1 MTVHLIMTKQGN
13 RLDASIRNKAYAFL
27 QKITEDDTTPGLH
40 IEPINNSRDP
50 RVRTGRVDQQYRAV
64 LFKLSAGGDTTY
76 VFHGIWNHDDAI
88 EVAKKTVL
96 RVNPING
103 IPEIRDIEDERELAG
118 LPPVPEAEPEN
129 RIRLTDQVAEQ
140 VPGPDT
146 AVVESSPTP
155 LLAGVSRA
163 DLIEILGLPASVTD
177 AALAATTEDDVLDA
191 AAVEPEWERLAL
203 LGLAAGMDVNE
214 VIADLGLRDSSSPHV
229 DTTTLDEPAAAV
241 DGPSDAELLTS
252 LELPAAQIE
261 FARINGAEELRR
273 VIESGDFGAW
283 RVFLHPE
290 QRKFAEQSS
299 KGPFRLSGGAG
310 TGKTV
315 VLLHR
320 ARRLLRSQPLT
331 YEQGLGSRGRPR
343 TPVSGDQQQS
353 TGLASGAPANKDWS
367 AGRDGSDV
375 DGAAPRVVMTTYTVN
390 LADAMKR
397 DLLRLDPTLP
407 IADRLGESGAYV
419 AGIDAIA
426 RQVLRAAGTEA
437 VRSAVESV
445 LGVGHADV
453 VKPTDHTAWATAIAT
468 AGADLPEKLR
478 SPRFFEAEYALV
490 ILPGRITDRDDYL
503 RVRRPGRGVRLSRAE
518 RAAVW
523 QVVEAYR
530 LASRING
537 TVDFQEAAAIAAACL
552 DAAAAT
558 ADGHRVADH
567 VLIDEGQDMTPCHW
581 QLVRA
586 LAAPGPDDLFIA
598 EDSHQR
604 IYGNKVTLSHYGIS
618 IVGRSRR
625 LTLNYR
631 TTAQNLHYAV
641 TILSGGTYEDLEA
654 DPESTGAYR
663 SARSGPKPVLNG
675 LSSLS
680 DELDFA
686 AETVASWSASQGDD
700 QLETI
705 AVLVRDS
712 RQRDLVVTGLA
723 ERGVLVRA
731 VDRDQTKPGA
741 PVVMT
746 MHRAKGTEF
755 AKVLLFGVSHG
766 SLPIGLKDYEF
777 SDDDKADALL
787 RERSLL
793 YVAASRARDELV
805 VTWSGRPSD
814 LMPKG

>member
-1 MTVHLIMTKQGN
+1 MTIHLIMTKLGN
-13 RLDASIRNKAYAFL
+13 RLDSSVKNKAYTFL

-40 IEPINNSRDP
+40 IEPIHNSRDP

-64 LFKLSAGGDTTY
+64 LFKLTGGGDTTY
-76 VFHGIWNHDDAI
+76 VFHGIWNHDEAI
-88 EVAKKTVL
+88 AVARKTVL

-103 IPEIRDIEDERELAG
+103 IPEIRDVEDERELAG
-118 LPPVPEAEPEN
+118 LAPVPEAETGDWA
-129 RIRLTDQVAEQ
+129 TDQPTDSAAATEPELVAAAEP
-140 VPGPDT
+140 V
-146 AVVESSPTP
+146 P
-155 LLAGVSRA
+155 LLHGFTRA
-163 DLIEILGLPASVTD
+163 ELVEILGLPVGVAE
-177 AALAATTEDDVLDA
+177 AALAATTEEDVFGA
-191 AAVEPEWERLAL
+191 ANAEPEWVRLAL
-203 LGLAAGMDVNE
+203 IGLIAGMEVNE
-214 VIADLGLRDSSSPHV
+214 VIADLGLGMAAGAES
-229 DTTTLDEPAAAV
+229 LDV
-241 DGPSDAELLTS
+241 PSDAELLTS

-261 FARINGAEELRR
+261 FARINGADELRR

-320 ARRLLRSQPLT
+320 ARRLLRTESRT
-331 YEQGLGSRGRPR
+331 IRQGVAPGPNPCQIVRGSERDPSLSAL
-343 TPVSGDQQQS
+343 V
-353 TGLASGAPANKDWS
+353 LPA
-367 AGRDGSDV
+367 
-375 DGAAPRVVMTTYTVN
+375 RVVLTTYTVN

-407 IADRLGESGAYV
+407 IASRLGETGAYV

-426 RQVLRAAGTEA
+426 RQVLRAAPTDA
-437 VRSAVESV
+437 VRGAVEAV
-445 LGVGHADV
+445 LGVGHAEV
-453 VKPTDHTAWATAIAT
+453 VKPTDHSAWATAVAT
-468 AGADLPEKLR
+468 AGADVPEKLR

-490 ILPGRITDRDDYL
+490 ILPGRITTRDDYL

-523 QVVEAYR
+523 RVVEAYR

-552 DAAAAT
+552 DAAATVGA
-558 ADGHRVADH
+558 RVADH
-567 VLIDEGQDMTPCHW
+567 VLVDEGQDMTPCHW

-586 LAAPGPDDLFIA
+586 LVAPGPDDLFIA

-604 IYGNKVTLSHYGIS
+604 IYGNKITLGHYGIS

-654 DPESTGAYR
+654 EPESTGAYR
-663 SARSGPKPVLNG
+663 SARSGPKPILNG
-675 LSSLS
+675 LGSVGE
-680 DELDFA
+680 ELDFA
-686 AETVASWSASQGDD
+686 AETVARWSAAQGHD
-700 QLETI
+700 QLETF

-712 RQRDLVVTGLA
+712 RQRDLVVTGLS

-731 VDRDQTKPGA
+731 VDRDQLNPGT

-766 SLPIGLKDYEF
+766 SVPIALKDYEF
-777 SDDDKADALL
+777 SDDDLADALL

-814 LMPKG
+814 LMPNG